1 MHRESD
7 SAEASLS
14 ALEACRTGPW
24 RRSTAVL
31 GEARLALAAFPV
43 DPDLPTLPQAMNP
56 DALRGLAYSGRG
68 DVQPAV
74 EVAHR
79 PREGACVLR
88 YLFFRQDGPPN
99 GRPRRVLY
107 GKVYADDRGQ
117 RVDGY
122 LRSLERDR
130 LARHSL
136 RAARFPTSVAYLP
149 DTRLLVTVGA
159 GG

>member
-1 MHRESD
+1 M
-7 SAEASLS
+7 
-14 ALEACRTGPW
+14 
-24 RRSTAVL
+24 
-31 GEARLALAAFPV
+31 
-43 DPDLPTLPQAMNP
+43 
-56 DALRGLAYSGRG
+56 
-68 DVQPAV
+68 QPAV

-88 YLFFRQDGPPN
+88 YRFARQDGRPA

-130 LARHSL
+130 LARHST
-136 RAARFPTSVAYLP
+136 ACGAVPHVGGLP
-149 DTRLLVTVGA
+149 PGHTAPGDLGA